1 MTYKQTVLGAAYR
14 LVDSHSSFTV
24 VSEGGRKRLI
34 NKHGIVLDKEMTTWL
49 IGALNRFDK
58 IRAIRFD

>member
-34 NKHGIVLDKEMTTWL
+34 NKYGIVLDKDMTTWL
-49 IGALNRFDK
+49 IGALNQFDK

>member
-1 MTYKQTVLGAAYR
+1 MTYKQTILGAAYR

-34 NKHGIVLDKEMTTWL
+34 NKAGTVLDKEMTTWL
-49 IGALNRFDK
+49 IGALNQCDP
-58 IRAIRFD
+58 ISAIRFD